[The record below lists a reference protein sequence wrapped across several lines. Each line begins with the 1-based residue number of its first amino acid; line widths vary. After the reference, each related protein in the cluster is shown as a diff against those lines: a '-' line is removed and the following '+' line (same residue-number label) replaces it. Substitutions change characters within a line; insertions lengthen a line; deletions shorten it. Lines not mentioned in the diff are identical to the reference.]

1 MAFSIM
7 KYRSY
12 SLTTMDIAISVQN
25 LNKTYRK
32 GFWLNQTV
40 SSLVDCSLEV
50 PSGVT
55 FGLLGPNGAGKT
67 TLLKILLGIIRPSQG
82 RGTVLGF
89 PLGERSVKEKIGY
102 LPENAY
108 YYDYLTGWELLEFM
122 GSLLGVRERTKRIA
136 ELLDLVGLPQSVARK
151 KKLKEYSKG
160 MVQRIGVAQA
170 LINDPQLVFLDEPM
184 SGLDPLGRYQIREII
199 LSLKKQNKTVFF
211 NSHIL
216 SDAEA
221 ICDYVGI
228 LNQGNLVAIGKL
240 EELLGVE
247 ETYHVAGRGSN
258 PDRLAQMLT
267 NLEWHGDSWQ
277 GLLSHSLTEFCQT
290 IETEGATIVKLT
302 IARKNLEELFI
313 EKIREGI
320 PANRVSANSNLS
332 QT

>member
-1 MAFSIM
+1 
-7 KYRSY
+7 
-12 SLTTMDIAISVQN
+12 MDIAISVQN
-25 LNKTYRK
+25 LTKTYRK

-50 PSGVT
+50 PMGVT

-67 TLLKILLGIIRPSQG
+67 TLLKILLGIIRPTQG

-89 PLGERSVKEKIGY
+89 PLGERSVKARIGY

-122 GSLLGVRERTKRIA
+122 GGLLGVSERTKRIA
-136 ELLDLVGLPQSVARK
+136 ELLDLVGLSQSTARK
-151 KKLKEYSKG
+151 KKIKEYSKG

-170 LINDPQLVFLDEPM
+170 LINDPELVFLDEPM

-199 LSLKKQNKTVFF
+199 QGLHKQGKTVFF

-228 LNQGNLVAIGKL
+228 LNQGHLVALGKIQD
-240 EELLGVE
+240 LLGTE
-247 ETYHVAGRGSN
+247 ESYHVTGKGGN
-258 PDRLAQMLT
+258 PDRIGQMLT
-267 NLEWHGDSWQ
+267 NFVCQGDTWQ
-277 GLLSHSLTEFCQT
+277 GLLSLSLTEFWQT
-290 IETEGATIVKLT
+290 IEAEGATIVSLVM
-302 IARKNLEELFI
+302 ARKNLEEFFI
-313 EKIREGI
+313 EKIKEGI
-320 PANRVSANSNLS
+320 PNNRTPIDSNAV
-332 QT
+332 QKD

>member
-1 MAFSIM
+1 
-7 KYRSY
+7 
-12 SLTTMDIAISVQN
+12 MDIAINVQN
-25 LNKTYRK
+25 LTKTYRK
-32 GFWLNQTV
+32 GFWLNETV
-40 SSLVDCSLEV
+40 SSLVNCSLEV
-50 PSGVT
+50 PTGVT

-82 RGTVLGF
+82 SGTVLGF
-89 PLGERSVKEKIGY
+89 PLGERLAKEQIGY

-122 GSLLGVRERTKRIA
+122 GSLLGVKERTKRID
-136 ELLDLVGLPQSVARK
+136 ELLDLVGLSQSAARK

-160 MVQRIGVAQA
+160 MVQRIGIAQA

-199 LSLKKQNKTVFF
+199 QGLHKQGKTVFF

-228 LNQGNLVAIGKL
+228 LNHGHLVAIGAL
-240 EELLGVE
+240 QDLLGVE
-247 ETYHVAGRGSN
+247 ETYHVRGRGGN
-258 PDRLAQMLT
+258 PDRIGQFLT

-277 GLLSHSLTEFCQT
+277 GLLSQPPAEFCHT
-290 IETEGATIVKLT
+290 IAADQGTIVSIT
-302 IARKNLEELFI
+302 MARQNLEEFFI
-313 EKIREGI
+313 QKIREGI
-320 PANRVSANSNLS
+320 P
-332 QT
+332 Q